1 MDSFIDDEINLID
14 ENEPILIDIQ
24 DLINV
29 GKVPKK
35 KGNGHVV
42 KNYEKNNEKL
52 NKNKIINE
60 YSNIN
65 NKINNY
71 KMNHNYGNNYN
82 TYDSEIEDYND
93 KDFLIYKEGN
103 LKKGKDKKLKE
114 YSEYSISHIR
124 NNIYNSFKKNY
135 EKIFDKLKNIYIL
148 RKKKKKKSDDKFMY
162 YTDDISD
169 DFFHILASRLYYSKI
184 TTYIYFLVI
193 ILNLIILIYT
203 IFTNVLNKYVVC
215 AEIFVIFMLF
225 FEIFLRLLTEGTSYF
240 YHFDGLFD
248 VTVSFICLLLLLNS
262 GDFKIFFLENKIVKT
277 NKKEIEE
284 IISQSLTVLRF
295 SFQLFRTITFF
306 MHYKRTKLPTD
317 NIDFSLLNLPRDDI

>member
-1 MDSFIDDEINLID
+1 MDNFIDDEINLID

-24 DLINV
+24 DLIKS
-29 GKVPKK
+29 GKVSKK
-35 KGNGHVV
+35 KGNGQHVV
-42 KNYEKNNEKL
+42 KNYKKNDEKV
-52 NKNKIINE
+52 NKYKRND
-60 YSNIN
+60 YVNIN

-71 KMNHNYGNNYN
+71 KINHNYEHNNIYE
-82 TYDSEIEDYND
+82 SEIEDYND
-93 KDFLIYKEGN
+93 KDFLIYKDGN
-103 LKKGKDKKLKE
+103 IKKRKDIKLKE
-114 YSEYSISHIR
+114 YSEYSIFYYS
-124 NNIYNSFKKNY
+124 NNIYNSFKNNY
-135 EKIFDKLKNIYIL
+135 EKIFDKLKKKYIL
-148 RKKKKKKSDDKFMY
+148 GKKKKKTDDKFMY
-162 YTDDISD
+162 YSENLSD

-184 TTYIYFLVI
+184 TTYIYFMVI

-225 FEIFLRLLTEGTSYF
+225 IEIFLRLLTEGTSYF
-240 YHFDGLFD
+240 YNFDGLFD

>member
-14 ENEPILIDIQ
+14 ENEPVLIDIE
-24 DLINV
+24 DLINL
-29 GKVPKK
+29 GKLPKK

-42 KNYEKNNEKL
+42 KNYEKNDEKL
-52 NKNKIINE
+52 NNNKINE
-60 YSNIN
+60 YMNIN
-65 NKINNY
+65 NKINNF
-71 KMNHNYGNNYN
+71 KKINNNYEN
-82 TYDSEIEDYND
+82 NYTYEREIDDYND

-103 LKKGKDKKLKE
+103 LKKGKDDIKLKE
-114 YSEYSISHIR
+114 YSEYSISHIS
-124 NNIYNSFKKNY
+124 NNIYNTFKMNY
-135 EKIFDKLKNIYIL
+135 EKIFDKLKKIYIL
-148 RKKKKKKSDDKFMY
+148 RKKKKKTDDKFMY
-162 YTDDISD
+162 YSDDISD

-215 AEIFVIFMLF
+215 AEIFVIFMLYI
-225 FEIFLRLLTEGTSYF
+225 EIFLRLLTEGTSYF

>member
-52 NKNKIINE
+52 NKNKINE

-71 KMNHNYGNNYN
+71 KMNHEYGNNYN

-124 NNIYNSFKKNY
+124 STFNI
-135 EKIFDKLKNIYIL
+135 
-148 RKKKKKKSDDKFMY
+148 
-162 YTDDISD
+162 
-169 DFFHILASRLYYSKI
+169 
-184 TTYIYFLVI
+184 
-193 ILNLIILIYT
+193 
-203 IFTNVLNKYVVC
+203 IFTGPIL
-215 AEIFVIFMLF
+215 
-225 FEIFLRLLTEGTSYF
+225 
-240 YHFDGLFD
+240 
-248 VTVSFICLLLLLNS
+248 
-262 GDFKIFFLENKIVKT
+262 
-277 NKKEIEE
+277 
-284 IISQSLTVLRF
+284 
-295 SFQLFRTITFF
+295 
-306 MHYKRTKLPTD
+306 
-317 NIDFSLLNLPRDDI
+317 

>member
-42 KNYEKNNEKL
+42 KNYEKNDEKL
-52 NKNKIINE
+52 NKNKIND
-60 YSNIN
+60 YNNIN
-65 NKINNY
+65 NKINIY
-71 KMNHNYGNNYN
+71 KINNNYGNNYA
-82 TYDSEIEDYND
+82 YERDIEDYND
-93 KDFLIYKEGN
+93 EDFLIYKEGN
-103 LKKGKDKKLKE
+103 LKKGKDIKLKE
-114 YSEYSISHIR
+114 YSEYSISHIST
-124 NNIYNSFKKNY
+124 NIYNAFKKNY
-135 EKIFDKLKNIYIL
+135 EKIIFDKLKNIYIL
-148 RKKKKKKSDDKFMY
+148 TKKKKKKDDKFMY
-162 YTDDISD
+162 YSDDISD

-225 FEIFLRLLTEGTSYF
+225 IEIFLRLLTEGTSYF

-262 GDFKIFFLENKIVKT
+262 GDFKIFFLEIKIVKT